1 MITQFYNVKVIMVLF
16 DITLIS
22 VSNTEELKNITDDK
36 KAVFKIALERQR
48 NKHVHISS

>member
-1 MITQFYNVKVIMVLF
+1 MITQFYNVKVIIVLF

-22 VSNTEELKNITDDK
+22 VSNTEKLKSITDHK